1 MRPGHLSHF
10 DHHSIKRGNLGS
22 HAHMFNIFRLTG
34 DFSHIGAF
42 VFLLF
47 RLQSANNAAGISL
60 KTQELYL
67 MVFLARYVDL
77 FTNFISMYNTVMKI
91 LFIAT
96 TSYIV
101 WLMRVQLK
109 STVFPETEGQQT
121 VMFLI
126 PACIFL
132 ALVLNDHNVSDSY
145 FHCLQSFL
153 WAFSIYLE
161 AIAIVPQMIM
171 LRRKKTVE
179 NLTANY
185 IVALGLY
192 RAMYLLNWAY
202 RWFVD
207 PISSTEFCIKVVAG
221 LVQTGLYA
229 NFFGTYLQSRK
240 EGHRDVIMD
249 SKGYI

>member
-1 MRPGHLSHF
+1 MGTVPMSSFKFAVGLAVVLAVLILCEQGAEAQRQPQKFVSARHHDNHGLSLNTTHRRVRMRPGHLSHF

-132 ALVLNDHNVSDSY
+132 AVVLN
-145 FHCLQSFL
+145 
-153 WAFSIYLE
+153 
-161 AIAIVPQMIM
+161 
-171 LRRKKTVE
+171 
-179 NLTANY
+179 
-185 IVALGLY
+185 
-192 RAMYLLNWAY
+192 
-202 RWFVD
+202 
-207 PISSTEFCIKVVAG
+207 
-221 LVQTGLYA
+221 
-229 NFFGTYLQSRK
+229 
-240 EGHRDVIMD
+240 
-249 SKGYI
+249 